1 MANRSLAFVVSYEV
15 VIGVALILF
24 LRHRGWRFHHVTL
37 PFAGRDVARGLGVWA
52 LTILSIWIVVVC
64 LFVLT
69 PGYLA
74 EVMKTRMIGEPS
86 AGIIAA
92 IVLINPLYEELVY
105 LGFVPAAFRTSA
117 PWQVLLLSTALRV
130 AVHTYQG
137 VLSLLVILPWGL
149 VFTLYYL
156 RTRRLWPLILAHAFQ
171 DAISLLAL
179 EG

>member
-1 MANRSLAFVVSYEV
+1 LSGFRIQMANRSLAFVVSYEV

-74 EVMKTRMIGEPS
+74 EVMKTRMIGSRMP
-86 AGIIAA
+86 
-92 IVLINPLYEELVY
+92 
-105 LGFVPAAFRTSA
+105 FRFWLTRMTPISGSPGMSTTTA
-117 PWQVLLLSTALRV
+117 PMRIR
-130 AVHTYQG
+130 AV
-137 VLSLLVILPWGL
+137 
-149 VFTLYYL
+149 
-156 RTRRLWPLILAHAFQ
+156 
-171 DAISLLAL
+171 
-179 EG
+179 